1 MAINFSASFAACLA
15 AGFKMPR
22 QIMYC
27 ISQDTPYVLY
37 KDSQEAAERTAALGG
52 QWGGEIYPAL
62 QQGSQGHVTAHNNGQ
77 ISLAGAASHQHH
89 QSQQSQ
95 QHTPNSPQ
103 NQESRSQQPGKQAN
117 GQLHSPATSPYP
129 QNNGSEMDKAI
140 MKAQNMQNTIAQQ
153 QNGPLNQVQVTGA
166 TGSPSQNIEHPNHQT
181 NSSGQNQQNQTSQPQ
196 QQSNVPITGQQQ
208 QQQTQQCFP
217 DPAQPDISYY
227 TQRHHGPQATMIPSP
242 AFTPLHHYLNKSGVL
257 SSMPAGM
264 EQGNPLEQY
273 AVPDLIH
280 GNQIHHT
287 PSNGTHKSKGSEL
300 RLFKCLT
307 CGKDFKQKS
316 TLLQHERI
324 HTDSRPYGCPA
335 VECGKRF
342 RQQSHLTQHLRI
354 HANEK
359 PFVCPFCQRA
369 FRQRAI
375 LNQHI
380 RIHSGDKPFGC
391 PYPECGKK
399 FRQKAILNQHV
410 RTHQDVSPHLI
421 FKNGPH
427 ATLWPQDVPYPP
439 EQEGQPKDEQ
449 TYGEETSQ
457 GTPESRGCFSPE
469 GILQYP
475 SYFKDTKGAN
485 HSIFGNNLPYLNKST
500 GGKTILQDVI
510 QHGRSAGMPLYVRCP
525 ICQKEFKQKSTLLQ
539 HGCIHIESRPYPCP
553 ECGKRFRQ
561 QSHLTQHLRIHTN
574 EKPFGCPYCPRFFRQ
589 RTILNQHI
597 RIHTGEKPYK
607 CAQCG
612 KDFRQ
617 KAILDQHTR
626 THQGDRPFCC
636 PMPNCRRRFATE
648 QEVKKHIDNHMN
660 PHSSKS
666 RKMATMAALN
676 NNNNI
681 NNHNN
686 NNNNNSNNNNNN
698 NIVAEQKV
706 SPNFVM
712 DKQNNP
718 VQRMAPV
725 KHELYFPQCYGPP
738 FNQPFIGDTT
748 VVTANTTTAVN
759 GSSSGTH
766 PILPPAVSTT
776 NPVNGS
782 NSNPQPSHTTSTIT
796 AVPGAGPAVIATP
809 APQAVVAQ

>member
-15 AGFKMPR
+15 AGLKVPR

-37 KDSQEAAERTAALGG
+37 KDSQEVAERTAALSG

-62 QQGSQGHVTAHNNGQ
+62 QQSSQTHIPPHNNGAHQ
-77 ISLAGAASHQHH
+77 ISVSSGAPP
-89 QSQQSQ
+89 QQAQ
-95 QHTPNSPQ
+95 QPQQPTPNSPT
-103 NQESRSQQPGKQAN
+103 NGHQESRSRQPGEQAN

-129 QNNGSEMDKAI
+129 QNNGTEMDDQIKV
-140 MKAQNMQNTIAQQ
+140 QNMQQSIHQQ
-153 QNGPLNQVQVTGA
+153 QNGQLSHVQTNGQ
-166 TGSPSQNIEHPNHQT
+166 TNSPSQNTEHPNQQPH
-181 NSSGQNQQNQTSQPQ
+181 NSQNQQSQTSQPQ
-196 QQSNVPITGQQQ
+196 QQNNAPGPNQQQ
-208 QQQTQQCFP
+208 CYP
-217 DPAQPDISYY
+217 ESAQPELYY
-227 TQRHHGPQATMIPSP
+227 AQRHHGPQGSMLPP
-242 AFTPLHHYLNKSGVL
+242 PGFTPLHHYLNKSGVL
-257 SSMPAGM
+257 SGMPPGI

-273 AVPDLIH
+273 TMPDLVH
-280 GNQIHHT
+280 SNQIHHVS
-287 PSNGTHKSKGSEL
+287 SNGTLKSKGSDL

-449 TYGEETSQ
+449 TFGDEASQ

-469 GILQYP
+469 ANLQYS
-475 SYFKDTKGAN
+475 SYFKDTKSVN
-485 HSIFGNNLPYLNKST
+485 HSIFGNNLPYLNKAP
-500 GGKTILQDVI
+500 GGKSMLQDVI

-660 PHSSKS
+660 PHSSKA
-666 RKMATMAALN
+666 RKLATMTALN
-676 NNNNI
+676 NNNN
-681 NNHNN
+681 NNNTNN
-686 NNNNNSNNNNNN
+686 NNNNNNGTL
-698 NIVAEQKV
+698 EQKV
-706 SPNFVM
+706 SPTFLM
-712 DKQNNP
+712 DKQNNL
-718 VQRMAPV
+718 VQRMGPV

-738 FNQPFIGDTT
+738 FNQPFIANASVVSANPTT
-748 VVTANTTTAVN
+748 TTSNTTH
-759 GSSSGTH
+759 G
-766 PILPPAVSTT
+766 PIAPP
-776 NPVNGS
+776 
-782 NSNPQPSHTTSTIT
+782 TSTGNGT
-796 AVPGAGPAVIATP
+796 SGPNANLQLTHTNATIATGSTSIATVIA

>member
-15 AGFKMPR
+15 AGLKVPR

-37 KDSQEAAERTAALGG
+37 KDSQEAVERTAALGG
-52 QWGGEIYPAL
+52 QWGGEMYPAL
-62 QQGSQGHVTAHNNGQ
+62 QQNAHIPPQHNG
-77 ISLAGAASHQHH
+77 SHQIAAPHPQQQQQQQQQAAH
-89 QSQQSQ
+89 QP
-95 QHTPNSPQ
+95 QHQTPNSPPNQ
-103 NQESRSQQPGKQAN
+103 NQDNHRPQQPGEQAN

-129 QNNGSEMDKAI
+129 QNHGPEMDEAI
-140 MKAQNMQNTIAQQ
+140 IKAQNMQQNVHTP
-153 QNGPLNQVQVTGA
+153 QNGQVNQVQSNGQT
-166 TGSPSQNIEHPNHQT
+166 TSPSQNIEHANQHPA
-181 NSSGQNQQNQTSQPQ
+181 QNGPTQPSQPSQPQ
-196 QQSNVPITGQQQ
+196 QPSTNTGAGQQQHHQQPQQQ
-208 QQQTQQCFP
+208 QQQCFP
-217 DPAQPDISYY
+217 ESGQPELSYY
-227 TQRHHGPQATMIPSP
+227 AQRHHGPQGAMLPPP

-257 SSMPAGM
+257 TGMPTGM
-264 EQGNPLEQY
+264 EQGHPLEQY
-273 AVPDLIH
+273 AMPDLIH
-280 GNQIHHT
+280 GGNQAHHGT
-287 PSNGTHKSKGSEL
+287 TNGVHKSKGSDL

-380 RIHSGDKPFGC
+380 RIHS
-391 PYPECGKK
+391 
-399 FRQKAILNQHV
+399 
-410 RTHQDVSPHLI
+410 DVSPHLI

-449 TYGEETSQ
+449 TFGDEASQ
-457 GTPESRGCFSPE
+457 GTPESRACFSPE
-469 GILQYP
+469 GSMQYP
-475 SYFKDTKGAN
+475 SYFKDTKGVN
-485 HSIFGNNLPYLNKST
+485 HSIFGNNIPYL
-500 GGKTILQDVI
+500 GGKPVNGTKPMLPDVI

-626 THQGDRPFCC
+626 THQVV
-636 PMPNCRRRFATE
+636 
-648 QEVKKHIDNHMN
+648 VK
-660 PHSSKS
+660 
-666 RKMATMAALN
+666 L
-676 NNNNI
+676 
-681 NNHNN
+681 
-686 NNNNNSNNNNNN
+686 
-698 NIVAEQKV
+698 
-706 SPNFVM
+706 
-712 DKQNNP
+712 
-718 VQRMAPV
+718 
-725 KHELYFPQCYGPP
+725 
-738 FNQPFIGDTT
+738 
-748 VVTANTTTAVN
+748 
-759 GSSSGTH
+759 
-766 PILPPAVSTT
+766 
-776 NPVNGS
+776 
-782 NSNPQPSHTTSTIT
+782 
-796 AVPGAGPAVIATP
+796 
-809 APQAVVAQ
+809 